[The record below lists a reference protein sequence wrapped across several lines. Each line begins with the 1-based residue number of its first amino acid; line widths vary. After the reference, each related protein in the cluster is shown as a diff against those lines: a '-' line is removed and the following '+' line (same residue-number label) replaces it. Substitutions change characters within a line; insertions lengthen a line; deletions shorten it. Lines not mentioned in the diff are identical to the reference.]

1 MLRQGCVMPAAAN
14 EMKAILLSILEAAFQ
29 PADVTATQQMGV
41 NMSNAV
47 KREGVVIIQNQ
58 NVEVYARIMPA
69 MVRALRLCDSFEPA
83 IAIAYEPLHIIKGE
97 TEGNPSETTPRLDD
111 PDPLEK
117 ACEWMFKRGYKWEI
131 AQDAFRNHYLS
142 CVVDQFKTK
151 REAAEFLGVGQ
162 TYMSRLTTNKEIAE

>member
-1 MLRQGCVMPAAAN
+1 MINDLKQ
-14 EMKAILLSILEAAFQ
+14 LLFSILESAYQ
-29 PADVTATQQMGV
+29 TSDITATQQMGV

-58 NVEVYARIMPA
+58 NVEVYARIVPA
-69 MVRALRLCDSFEPA
+69 VVKAIKMCDAIQQEPPPLISYQPEPIVDA
-83 IAIAYEPLHIIKGE
+83 IPQ
-97 TEGNPSETTPRLDD
+97 LDD

-151 REAAEFLGVGQ
+151 REAAEFLGVGS
-162 TYMSRLTTNKEIAE
+162 TYLSKLTKEKSNEPIAS

>member
-1 MLRQGCVMPAAAN
+1 MPAAN
-14 EMKAILLSILEAAFQ
+14 EMKAILLEILEQAFQ

-41 NMSNAV
+41 NMSNSV
-47 KREGVVIIQNQ
+47 REKGVVIIQNQ

-83 IAIAYEPLHIIKGE
+83 VAIAYEPLQIIKGE
-97 TEGNPSETTPRLDD
+97 TEGNPDEATPRLDD

-117 ACEWMFKRGYKWEI
+117 ACEWMFNRGYKWEI

-151 REAAEFLGVGQ
+151 REAAEFLGVGA
-162 TYMSRLTTNKEIAE
+162 TYLSKLTAGKED

>member
-1 MLRQGCVMPAAAN
+1 MPAAAN

-69 MVRALRLCDSFEPA
+69 MVRALRLCDSFESA
-83 IAIAYEPLHIIKGE
+83 AVEITYEPANTQKELEASLKSQGEIIG
-97 TEGNPSETTPRLDD
+97 GF
-111 PDPLEK
+111 
-117 ACEWMFKRGYKWEI
+117 CKWLFDHNYSWES
-131 AQDAFRNHYLS
+131 AQDIFKIHYLS
-142 CVVDQFKTK
+142 YVVGLFKTK
-151 REAAEFLGVGQ
+151 REAAEFLGVGA
-162 TYMSRLTTNKEIAE
+162 TYLSKMTAGKEEE